1 MQSVV
6 ESAAAGGAEA
16 VVVGMAHRGRLN
28 VLNNVFGK
36 PLGLIATEMRGESR
50 SSFNVGDVR
59 YHLGTRTVTDVEVEL
74 GTDSSYAGGNAGLND
89 DGSKTSLLK
98 EQRRVEMSM
107 APIKEQRRVEMSMAP
122 NPSHLEAVNSV
133 VTGMVRSKQMRVDVA
148 RGGRSRVA
156 QRKVMGLLI
165 HGDAAFCGLGVNA
178 EVMQLQDLPDY
189 TTGGTVH
196 IVVNNQI
203 GFTTVPRRARSSPH
217 PSDVAKG
224 YGAPIFHVNGDDP
237 EAVVRACR
245 LAADFRA
252 EWGQDVVIN
261 LVCYRRLGHN
271 EQDDPSITLPLLS
284 ERIKRQRKVS
294 EIYADR
300 LVSDGV
306 ATRAEVDGWI
316 ERCAAEYQ
324 TELDASGTYVESPED
339 WAVSTYMGQRDSA
352 LNVGERS
359 RLEKELRL
367 ELDAHKT
374 LIQEGVIV
382 EDGPGGPRAVSR
394 AGGDEASSSGN
405 GVVATTAGPGF
416 ESIEGLDA
424 NPRFNP
430 RMFSTGV
437 PLEMIRAVGHAMT
450 ELPPEC
456 LESDAEFEV
465 SADSDDVDDET
476 ALAKAEKDYGVGV
489 GDSVRTAKV
498 SLF

>member
-1 MQSVV
+1 MLRRLIKADTLEGFLAKNFPSAKRFGLEGAEALIPGLQSVV

-74 GTDSSYAGGNAGLND
+74 GTDSSYAGGNAGNAGLDD
-89 DGSKTSLLK
+89 DGSKTPVL
-98 EQRRVEMSM
+98 
-107 APIKEQRRVEMSMAP
+107 KEQRRVEMSMAP

-133 VTGMVRSKQMRVDVA
+133 VAGMVRSKQMRVDVA

-252 EWGQDVVIN
+252 EW
-261 LVCYRRLGHN
+261 
-271 EQDDPSITLPLLS
+271 
-284 ERIKRQRKVS
+284 
-294 EIYADR
+294 
-300 LVSDGV
+300 
-306 ATRAEVDGWI
+306 
-316 ERCAAEYQ
+316 
-324 TELDASGTYVESPED
+324 
-339 WAVSTYMGQRDSA
+339 
-352 LNVGERS
+352 
-359 RLEKELRL
+359 
-367 ELDAHKT
+367 
-374 LIQEGVIV
+374 
-382 EDGPGGPRAVSR
+382 
-394 AGGDEASSSGN
+394 
-405 GVVATTAGPGF
+405 
-416 ESIEGLDA
+416 
-424 NPRFNP
+424 
-430 RMFSTGV
+430 
-437 PLEMIRAVGHAMT
+437 
-450 ELPPEC
+450 
-456 LESDAEFEV
+456 
-465 SADSDDVDDET
+465 
-476 ALAKAEKDYGVGV
+476 
-489 GDSVRTAKV
+489 V
-498 SLF
+498 SLFFYFRMGN